1 MSVVFKRMASPE
13 NQESVVSD
21 GATAGNLVASQ
32 ANSLKSLSTEQSS
45 MSMEITTVT
54 VAPMENKTPGQVENQ
69 PLQVSAS
76 QSKPQSVGQAPVIQ
90 VSAQIQE
97 TSSQKPQLDNL
108 QTPVLQ
114 ARNQQQQIVSSR
126 PVFSIVSQAQGQPQ
140 VTNVVTPQVVSQPQ
154 FYQVGSQ
161 IPQQVFSPRHLQTV
175 SKISLTRI
183 VSPVQQ
189 NVGKGQQTVGTQGA
203 LSQTGGQTQGDRQGL
218 APAAVQD
225 KAPRMTF
232 QHILPT
238 IAPKQTSQMPV
249 IRKVPIPRQGVGNVN
264 QVPLQSPIQVPV
276 LQQAGAVPG
285 LFAGTPANKAVSI
298 VPSQQLQFQNQIQ
311 TQTQPEILSPVFNP
325 SLPCFVAVSNPSQ
338 QTGVDVLTAT
348 AGPGSVYCIINKGTA
363 SSGGTILPQSRRQSS
378 HHLTSSGNLC
388 LSVLMPTCLF
398 SCTLSINFNLA
409 YNF

>member
-1 MSVVFKRMASPE
+1 MASPE

-21 GATAGNLVASQ
+21 GSTVGNLVASQ

-45 MSMEITTVT
+45 MGSEITTVA
-54 VAPMENKTPGQVENQ
+54 VAPTENKTPGQVENL
-69 PLQVSAS
+69 PLQTSAS
-76 QSKPQSVGQAPVIQ
+76 QGKPQSVGQAPVFQ
-90 VSAQIQE
+90 VSGQIQKA
-97 TSSQKPQLDNL
+97 SSQQPQLDNL
-108 QTPVLQ
+108 QTPVLR
-114 ARNQQQQIVSSR
+114 ACNQQQQIVSPQ
-126 PVFSIVSQAQGQPQ
+126 PVFSVVSQSQGQPQ
-140 VTNVVTPQVVSQPQ
+140 ITNPVTPQVVSQPQ

-161 IPQQVFSPRHLQTV
+161 IPQQVFSPRHPQTV

-183 VSPVQQ
+183 VNPVQQ
-189 NVGKGQQTVGTQGA
+189 NVGKGQQTA

-218 APAAVQD
+218 APTAVLE

-238 IAPKQTSQMPV
+238 IAPKQTAQMPV

-276 LQQAGAVPG
+276 LQQTGAVPG

-298 VPSQQLQFQNQIQ
+298 VPSQQFQFQNQIQ

-338 QTGVDVLTAT
+338 QAGVDVLTAS
-348 AGPGSVYCIINKGTA
+348 AGPGSVYCIVNKGAT
-363 SSGGTILPQSRRQSS
+363 SSGRTILPQSTQRSS
-378 HHLTSSGNLC
+378 HHLTSLGNFMF
-388 LSVLMPTCLF
+388 VY
-398 SCTLSINFNLA
+398 INA
-409 YNF
+409 SR